1 MAILPGR
8 RSNDVLSGALRA
20 CPGHTR
26 RVKTLA
32 AGAVD
37 AGDPRRR
44 GLGGAEPTPEARW
57 RPGINNVLYPLDPVH
72 GVTVPTNA
80 RGVVLV
86 KTLATGLHA
95 PALQFQ
101 ADGLGAGGV
110 LSAGFGSGG
119 VTVSP
124 SQHVYDFLGNQGQSP
139 IGGAKPTTLTSGA
152 LTGAGFAPPVSAA
165 AAGTFVTNAGAI
177 TQMPSRATAAALRAL
192 STRAA
197 VRGELPGSW
206 SVWSSLKHRA
216 ESIGHAIEKGLAT
229 AAIEVGDGV
238 VTIALQVGEE
248 ICATVVMVIQSGWP

>member
-1 MAILPGR
+1 L
-8 RSNDVLSGALRA
+8 
-20 CPGHTR
+20 
-26 RVKTLA
+26 
-32 AGAVD
+32 
-37 AGDPRRR
+37 
-44 GLGGAEPTPEARW
+44 
-57 RPGINNVLYPLDPVH
+57 
-72 GVTVPTNA
+72 
-80 RGVVLV
+80 
-86 KTLATGLHA
+86 
-95 PALQFQ
+95 
-101 ADGLGAGGV
+101 
-110 LSAGFGSGG
+110 
-119 VTVSP
+119 
-124 SQHVYDFLGNQGQSP
+124 P